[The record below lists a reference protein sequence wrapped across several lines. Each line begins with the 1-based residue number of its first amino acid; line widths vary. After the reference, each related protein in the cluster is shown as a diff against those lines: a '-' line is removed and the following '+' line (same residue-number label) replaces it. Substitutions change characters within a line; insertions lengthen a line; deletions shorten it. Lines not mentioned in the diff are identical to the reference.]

1 LVVIGAGG
9 HAKVVVELARSCGFE
24 VMGCL
29 DADDTPRL
37 VVGAPVIGKDEMAS
51 SLLSDGVRMA
61 ALGIGNNRVRQ
72 RIAVELEALGF
83 ALPALISP
91 NAVVSPSAEV
101 ERGAIVMPGAVLNAE
116 CHIGPFSIVNTS
128 ASVDHDC
135 RLGTAVHVAPGSRL
149 AGSVVIGDR
158 AMIGVGSAVA
168 PEVSIGAD
176 ATLGAG
182 ATAILNIPP
191 KTIAVGTPARARTT
205 R

>member
-1 LVVIGAGG
+1 MVVIGAGG

-24 VMGCL
+24 VVGCL

-37 VVGAPVIGKDEMAS
+37 VVGAPVIGKDEMAA
-51 SLLSDGVRMA
+51 SLLSDGVRFA
-61 ALGIGNNRVRQ
+61 ALGIGSNRVRE
-72 RIAVELEALGF
+72 RISVELEALGF
-83 ALPALISP
+83 TLPALISP

-101 ERGAIVMPGAVLNAE
+101 ERGAIVMPCAVLNAE
-116 CHIGPFSIVNTS
+116 CRIGPFGIVNTS

-135 RLGTAVHVAPGSRL
+135 RLGIAVHVAPGSRI

-168 PEVSIGAD
+168 PGVTIGAD

-182 ATAILNIPP
+182 ATAIHDIPSN
-191 KTIAVGTPARARTT
+191 TIAVGTPARARAT